1 MKKPEIR
8 EIRRVK
14 FEETVDAI
22 VAEVKA
28 LPPELPHQRRGL
40 GPGDGVGGV
49 LSPDA
54 VGVTPSSPT
63 PTRRRSA

>member
-22 VAEVKA
+22 VPEVKA

-54 VGVTPSSPT
+54 VG
-63 PTRRRSA
+63 